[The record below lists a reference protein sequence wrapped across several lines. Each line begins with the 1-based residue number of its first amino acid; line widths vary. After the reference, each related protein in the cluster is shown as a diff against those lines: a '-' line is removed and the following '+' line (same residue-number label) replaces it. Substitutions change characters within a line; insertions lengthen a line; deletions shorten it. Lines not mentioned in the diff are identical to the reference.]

1 MLSRFEWEGIPMEM
15 SKKEENHRKIVWL
28 DKYRAAVREEQ
39 FILDEIQRLR
49 EDKMFP
55 SLVMD
60 GMPHSSS
67 QSDLSAYA
75 AKLDEQMTKLKEWQ
89 LEKIR
94 LYENISDRIRRVE
107 DDNQRA
113 LLICRYIKG
122 MSWEDIAVSL
132 GYTWRH
138 VHRIHSQALDG
149 IDIKDV
155 IECHSKSMI

>member
-1 MLSRFEWEGIPMEM
+1 METSR
-15 SKKEENHRKIVWL
+15 KEENHIKIIWL
-28 DKYRAAVREEQ
+28 NKYRAAVREERM
-39 FILDEIQRLR
+39 ILDEIQRLW

-60 GMPHSSS
+60 GMPHGSS

-75 AKLDEQMTKLKEWQ
+75 AKLDEQMSKLKKWQ
-89 LEKIR
+89 NEKVR
-94 LYENISDRIRRVE
+94 LYNDILDRIRRVE

-138 VHRIHSQALDG
+138 VHRIHSQALDS
-149 IDIKDV
+149 INLKDV

>member
-1 MLSRFEWEGIPMEM
+1 MMES
-15 SKKEENHRKIVWL
+15 SKKEENNKKIHWL
-28 DKYRAAVREEQ
+28 NRYRAAVREEQ
-39 FILDEIQRLR
+39 MILDEIQRLR

-60 GMPHSSS
+60 GMPHGSS

-75 AKLDEQMTKLKEWQ
+75 AKLDEQMAKLKEWR
-89 LEKIR
+89 LEKAKM
-94 LYENISDRIRRVE
+94 YERILDRIRRVE

-113 LLICRYIKG
+113 LLMCRYIKG

-138 VHRIHSQALDG
+138 VHRIHSQALDS
-149 IDIKDV
+149 INLKDV